1 MFLAVI
7 LSVTEKRVSVFHATV
22 SMTESLS
29 LPDAL
34 VETYMSSNSQE
45 SLLGQLRREIRS
57 KIYSVS
63 SDIRPVS
70 GGRLGFIR
78 VTSIP
83 YVFVLSIKNSKIL
96 KILM

>member
-1 MFLAVI
+1 
-7 LSVTEKRVSVFHATV
+7 
-22 SMTESLS
+22 
-29 LPDAL
+29 
-34 VETYMSSNSQE
+34 MSSNSQE

-83 YVFVLSIKNSKIL
+83 YVFVTSIPYVFVLSIKNFKIL